1 MSEHKASLSWN
12 RTSADFDYSSYNRE
26 HKISFENGV
35 QIEASS
41 APAFLGKAE
50 LIDPEEMF
58 VAAYSSCHML
68 TFLAIAAKKRLV
80 VESYTDSAVGY
91 LEKNDDGKLSITRI
105 ELCPVV
111 SFSGTTPSA
120 AELAHIHE
128 RSHEECFIA
137 NSTKVMGSVR
147 PQG

>member
-1 MSEHKASLSWN
+1 MSEHKASLAWN
-12 RTSADFDYSSYNRE
+12 RTSADFEYSSYNRE

-41 APAFLGKAE
+41 APAFLGKE
-50 LIDPEEMF
+50 EFIDPEEMF
-58 VAAYSSCHML
+58 VAAYASCHML
-68 TFLAIAAKKRLV
+68 TFLAIAAKKRLIV
-80 VESYTDSAVGY
+80 DSYTDSAVGY
-91 LEKNDDGKLSITRI
+91 LEKNEDGKLSITRI
-105 ELCPVV
+105 ELFPVV
-111 SFSGTTPSA
+111 AFSGTTPNA

-147 PQG
+147 PQR